1 LQICSACFVCSFD
14 PSPSACSE
22 DWPCQHVDRQTR
34 GIQFLSC
41 AMFPS
46 PSTCSG
52 AWPCQ
57 SKGRRT
63 CGVLPSPLSCH
74 QLSPSTCSGAWLKPI
89 YGS

>member
-1 LQICSACFVCSFD
+1 
-14 PSPSACSE
+14 
-22 DWPCQHVDRQTR
+22 
-34 GIQFLSC
+34 
-41 AMFPS
+41 MFPS
-46 PSTCSG
+46 PSTCSR

-57 SKGRRT
+57 SKGRQT